1 MNNQIKIIY
10 ENGKYVGYLL
20 KHGEVVFTTSP
31 CEQAATASKLVSEHL
46 QLQSNQI
53 PTPTADVVNTAPQQN
68 PSQPV
73 VNQTAP
79 ARPGGC
85 GCKRG

>member
-1 MNNQIKIIY
+1 MNNQIKIIQ

-20 KHGEVVFTTSP
+20 KHGEVIFTTAP
-31 CEQAATASKLVSEHL
+31 CDDAGTASKLVSEHVHL
-46 QLQSNQI
+46 QATQV
-53 PTPTADVVNTAPQQN
+53 PTPTAQVAPTASQQN

-73 VNQTAP
+73 VNQTTP
-79 ARPGGC
+79 ARAGGC